1 MEYLASYYTTF
12 RNTHY
17 EKFPLLEYIARK
29 VEVFEYIVR
38 PDLMCACSSY
48 RLPLPDISLILPW
61 QIQIAVILTLGI
73 LLIGAAVVMLV
84 KDHAKKEPPLPGAV
98 PELTPH
104 PPAMLIVVS

>member
-1 MEYLASYYTTF
+1 MYRARYTFYNVLLNSIALMEYLASYYTTF

-61 QIQIAVILTLGI
+61 QIQITVILTL
-73 LLIGAAVVMLV
+73 
-84 KDHAKKEPPLPGAV
+84 
-98 PELTPH
+98 
-104 PPAMLIVVS
+104 